1 MAAHT
6 VGGLNP
12 EASKLFRVRKT
23 CLKMMQKRGYIVDN
37 DDVNMTTDNFR
48 DTFGSDPSRTSLNLI
63 FEKSDD
69 PGDQMMIFFPS
80 DEKVGVKPIKDYCS
94 RMKDEGVLRSI
105 IVVRGNLTPFA
116 KQAIKE
122 MSTHGYRME
131 YFKDAELL
139 VDITEHKLVPEHV
152 VLTQQQ
158 KQELLER
165 YRLKPSQLPRIQAT
179 DPVARYYGLKHQQV
193 AT

>member
-6 VGGLNP
+6 VGSLSP

-23 CLKMMQKRGYIVDN
+23 CLKMLVKRGYNVDD
-37 DDVNMTTDNFR
+37 DDVNMTTDSFK
-48 DTFGSDPSRTSLNLI
+48 DAFGAEPSRNNLTI
-63 FEKSDD
+63 IVEKSDD
-69 PGDQMMIFFPS
+69 ANDQMMIFFPS
-80 DEKVGVKPIKDYCS
+80 DEKVGVKPIKEYCS
-94 RMKDEGVLRSI
+94 RMKDENVFRAI

-139 VDITEHKLVPEHV
+139 VHTL
-152 VLTQQQ
+152 
-158 KQELLER
+158 
-165 YRLKPSQLPRIQAT
+165 
-179 DPVARYYGLKHQQV
+179 
-193 AT
+193 